1 MKFNKK
7 TIGFIVLGFACI
19 IWIITPLVGFFD
31 LTGKQLA
38 IFLPILIVLGEVLF
52 LVSITLLGKEYWLKM
67 KAFVKAKWR
76 DLALYFK
83 GKFNK

>member
-52 LVSITLLGKEYWLKM
+52 LVSITLLGKEYWLK
-67 KAFVKAKWR
+67 VKGFLKEKWSK
-76 DLALYFK
+76 LISYFREK
-83 GKFNK
+83 VD